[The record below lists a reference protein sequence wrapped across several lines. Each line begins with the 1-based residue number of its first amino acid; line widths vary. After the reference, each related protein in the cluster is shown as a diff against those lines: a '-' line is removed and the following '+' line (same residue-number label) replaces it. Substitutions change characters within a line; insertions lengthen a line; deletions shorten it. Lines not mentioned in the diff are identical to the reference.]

1 MKVLKFPWLTHKEES
16 RHYEIYTVDVSPDGK
31 SIATGG
37 LDGKVIIW
45 SVDSIRK
52 VIEAM
57 QKDPKLT
64 SNDIDPEWKRPL
76 ASMNRHT
83 GSVTCVKFS
92 PDGKYLASGSDDRIL
107 LIWAL
112 DEEQSGQPIFGSE
125 FDKER
130 WTVRKRLVAHEND
143 IQDICWA
150 PDSSILVSVGLDR
163 SVVVW
168 SGSTFEKLKKLDVH
182 QSQVKGVVFDPAN
195 KYFATASDDRTLK
208 IFRYHKTGDDS
219 FTIEHIVYEPFRES
233 PLTTY
238 FRRLS
243 WSPDGQHIAA
253 PNATNG
259 PVSSV
264 AIINRGNWDTNIG
277 LIGHDAPS
285 EVAQFS
291 PRLYESNDQKSN
303 GKKNING
310 NADNNNNSNKKR
322 DSDVLE
328 ENVESIVAT
337 AGQDKTLAVWSTSKM
352 RPIFV
357 AFDIANKSITDL
369 AWNPTGDMLFVSSLD
384 SSLTVI
390 TFEKDEL
397 GKAIPIEDNM
407 KHLHRYGVDKDS
419 LDFPESVKQL
429 KLENTA
435 LTLKKKRLQELDT
448 RFSGPQLSTPSKPK
462 KKETTIGKSV
472 STSMEPKRL
481 SIDPTKREGSVNI
494 LIPKR
499 KQDTKLNTTVIKN
512 GKKRVM
518 PTLISSSGSTST
530 SSSSNN
536 NLVNTTQSSRK
547 SISSLSI
554 TGSKPLNSNNKNNS
568 DLLPSALMKKIGTSS
583 VAIPRLGLHTLVM
596 GVRERSRNRFVAGDG
611 DNENNG
617 SDKEDTNMDN
627 TKYDDTA
634 TENNATEFLMTLNA
648 KLTPDKVWSDEPST
662 RYIESSSI
670 VPDTDT
676 VLRECGDMSE
686 FHTLEIHNGVERSI
700 QFDTEA
706 LLENPTRVLGYSK
719 GQRTIEMFIPE
730 VILCALGIPKCK
742 CWCLATA
749 NGSLIII
756 SCSGQLKTP
765 KIQMGHKIVKL
776 TSQDN
781 YLIAFTERGLFFVWD
796 LKNMKTVYRNIP
808 VLPILNNKPI
818 QGHRVRVNTC
828 VRSCTIDPTDQ
839 SLVVEMASPDDTY
852 SYRWTKSLG
861 CWSEDI
867 PTTSKETKSV

>member
-37 LDGKVIIW
+37 LDGKIIIW
-45 SVDSIRK
+45 SVDYIRK
-52 VIEAM
+52 VIEAK
-57 QKDPKLT
+57 QKNPKLT
-64 SNDIDPEWKRPL
+64 SNDINPEWKRPL

-112 DEEQSGQPIFGSE
+112 DEEQLGQPIFGSE

-219 FTIEHIVYEPFRES
+219 FTIEHIISEPFKES

-285 EVAQFS
+285 EVARFS
-291 PRLYESNDQKSN
+291 PRLYESKDQKPN
-303 GKKNING
+303 GKKNDTDDI
-310 NADNNNNSNKKR
+310 DNNKKR
-322 DSDVLE
+322 NSDVLE

-337 AGQDKTLAVWSTSKM
+337 AGQDKILAVWSTSKM

-357 AFDIANKSITDL
+357 AFDVANKSITDL

-390 TFEKDEL
+390 TFEKNEL

-435 LTLKKKRLQELDT
+435 LTLKKTRLKELDT
-448 RFSGPQLSTPSKPK
+448 RFSGPQLPSPSKPK
-462 KKETTIGKSV
+462 TKEPPIENSI
-472 STSMEPKRL
+472 STPIEPKRL
-481 SIDPTKREGSVNI
+481 SIDSTKKEGSVNI

-499 KQDTKLNTTVIKN
+499 KKDTKLNTTVIKN

-518 PTLISSSGSTST
+518 PTLISSAGNPSTST
-530 SSSSNN
+530 YPNNNLIQKSQNSKLSISSSSVVDN
-536 NLVNTTQSSRK
+536 
-547 SISSLSI
+547 
-554 TGSKPLNSNNKNNS
+554 KPLNPNKKSNPDS
-568 DLLPSALMKKIGTSS
+568 LPLGLIKKIGVSS

-596 GVRERSRNRFVAGDG
+596 GVRERSRTRFFAGDG
-611 DNENNG
+611 DDENNG
-617 SDKEDTNMDN
+617 SDKDDANVYN
-627 TKYDDTA
+627 KQHDDTID
-634 TENNATEFLMTLNA
+634 ENNPTEFLMTLNA
-648 KLTPDKVWSDEPST
+648 KLTSDKVWSDEPST
-662 RYIESSSI
+662 RYVESSSI

-676 VLRECGDMSE
+676 VLRECGDMSQ

-700 QFDTEA
+700 QFDSEA
-706 LLENPTRVLGYSK
+706 LLENPTRILGYSK

-730 VILCALGIPKCK
+730 VVLCALGIPQYK
-742 CWCLATA
+742 CWCIATA

-796 LKNMKTVYRNIP
+796 INNMKIIYRNIP

-818 QGHRVRVNTC
+818 QGHRVRINTN
-828 VRSCTIDPTDQ
+828 VRSCSIDKTDQ
-839 SLVVEMASPDDTY
+839 SLVVDMASPEDTR
-852 SYRWTKSLG
+852 SYNS
-861 CWSEDI
+861 I
-867 PTTSKETKSV
+867 